1 MAQPEVGGEL
11 HGRDLVDVL
20 LELVEEVVP
29 AADQLALVLVG
40 HQVQLVVLPGLPN
53 LKSVNVIKQGYLT
66 AIIIKAGFVTVMAMV
81 ILL

>member
-66 AIIIKAGFVTVMAMV
+66 AITFKAGFVTVMAMV